1 MGTKQTNNAT
11 ATQQLPVVTEKVEEA
26 TSDDVKD
33 IEQEMVSHLQ
43 WSSFF
48 PYLTPDSRWSNLI
61 SS

>member
-1 MGTKQTNNAT
+1 MGTKQANNAT

-43 WSSFF
+43 WSSVF
-48 PYLTPDSRWSNLI
+48 PYLTPDSR
-61 SS
+61 